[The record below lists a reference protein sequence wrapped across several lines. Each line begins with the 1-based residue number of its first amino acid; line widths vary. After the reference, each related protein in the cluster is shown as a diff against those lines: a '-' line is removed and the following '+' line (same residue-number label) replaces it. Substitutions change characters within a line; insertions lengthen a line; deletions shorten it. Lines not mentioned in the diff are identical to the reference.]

1 MSALA
6 TQFGFGVLSAES
18 AKRWAAS
25 ATGNWTE
32 TLTSVDRPP
41 GAKLATGQG
50 DGESPKVLVLLTIA
64 QPHSCVGPM
73 RRLASARRHSTLR
86 GTREPKVV
94 G

>member
-50 DGESPKVLVLLTIA
+50 DGESPKVLVLLT
-64 QPHSCVGPM
+64 PHAAI
-73 RRLASARRHSTLR
+73 RARRANATLSN
-86 GTREPKVV
+86 VV
-94 G
+94 TLA